1 MQLQVKPQPKNTYPT
16 GAILIRSSSVRH
28 WMEEIERMG
37 LSPDHC
43 KAYPVPGKTANSVW
57 ACLIVLQGHDR
68 PQAGHNQYCQVI
80 DDLLFI
86 PENTGLYPKVD
97 SREIEKLLG
106 KNPCFFHPETG
117 LTALSDAIIWE
128 NLLELQTD
136 EDLKITEPAEGIFIP
151 GTIRRLEVIALP
163 PDEALEQM
171 EELGFPKKETFN
183 DKPLSFAER
192 IKLKLLRGLM
202 NSNNAASREAR
213 EPSGLMKF
221 MNGIGRMLG
230 LDKNSE
236 WLDKLGRD
244 YENLEQRNKDELQ
257 KLMDLFRNNP
267 EEALKYAIPL
277 DGTGATRGGSV
288 TGGFEMQRRWNNFSL
303 GQSGLGSGGSVMMEG
318 SFDRLNTQYNKT
330 AIELIKKGDYEK
342 AAFIYL
348 KLLKDPWRAAQT
360 LEEGGLY
367 AEAAALYL
375 KYAENKQK
383 AAACYEKGR
392 MFTQALELYTELGEF
407 EKAGDIHILLS
418 QREEAYSCYEKVAE
432 NYVQSGKY
440 VKASLL
446 YRNKMED
453 RVSAQALLRE
463 GWRLNRDAYNC
474 LNNYFG
480 NIESEE
486 QLQKEINAI
495 YLTET
500 NNRNKE
506 TFLTVLRHEHEKHPL
521 IRKRTCEIAYEIVAE
536 QSVTNPAIVASL
548 QQFSD
553 DKILIK
559 DILRFKSR
567 DKKR

>member
-1 MQLQVKPQPKNTYPT
+1 MQLQVKPQPKNTYPI
-16 GAILIRSSSVRH
+16 GAVLIRSSSIKY
-28 WMEEIERMG
+28 WMEQIQHMG
-37 LSPDHC
+37 LNPALC
-43 KAYPVPGKTANSVW
+43 KAYPVPGQTANSVW
-57 ACLIVLQGHDR
+57 ACLVVFQGMDR
-68 PQAGHNQYCQVI
+68 PQAGSNQYCQVI
-80 DDLLFI
+80 NDRLFI

-97 SREIEKLLG
+97 NQEIEKLLG
-106 KNPCFFHPETG
+106 KKPYFFHPETG
-117 LTALSDAIIWE
+117 LAELSDEIGWE
-128 NLLELQTD
+128 ELLELQVD
-136 EDLKITEPAEGIFIP
+136 EDWRVVPPAKGIFIP

-163 PDEALEQM
+163 PDEALAQM
-171 EELGFPKKETFN
+171 EQQGFPQKEEFK

-192 IKLKLLRGLM
+192 IKLKLLRALLGD
-202 NSNNAASREAR
+202 NSEAPEVSR
-213 EPSGLMKF
+213 EPSGFMKF
-221 MNGIGRMLG
+221 LNNIGNTLG
-230 LDKNSE
+230 LDKNGG
-236 WLDKLGRD
+236 WMDKLGKD
-244 YENLEQRNKDELQ
+244 YEDLDRRSKDELQ

-277 DGTGATRGGSV
+277 DGTGTTRGGLTS
-288 TGGFEMQRRWNNFSL
+288 GFEMQRRWNNFSL
-303 GQSGLGSGGSVMMEG
+303 GQTSSGSGGSVMMES
-318 SFDRLNTQYNKT
+318 SFDRLQTQYNKT
-330 AIELIKKGDYEK
+330 AVELIKKGDHEK

-348 KLLKDPWRAAQT
+348 KLLKDPWRAAQA
-360 LEEGGLY
+360 LEDGGLY

-375 KYAENKQK
+375 KYTENKHK

-392 MFTQALELYTELGEF
+392 MFSPALELYKELDEY

-418 QREEAYSCYEKVAE
+418 QREEAYRCYEKVAE

-453 RVSAQALLRE
+453 RLSAQALLRE

-474 LNNYFG
+474 LNNYFA
-480 NIESEE
+480 NIENEQ
-486 QLQKEINAI
+486 QLQTEIDLI

-500 NNRNKE
+500 NNTNKE
-506 TFLTVLRHEHEKHPL
+506 TFLTVLRHEYEKHPL
-521 IRKRTCEIAYEIVAE
+521 IRQRTREIAYEIVAE

-559 DILRFKSR
+559 DILRFKSS